1 MEIQKRLAFLR
12 QELHR
17 HNQLYY
23 GTDRVEISDAEYDE
37 LFRELKRL
45 EAENPL
51 LAAIDS
57 PTRQVGVKPFSGFAV
72 WSHKL
77 PMYSLDNSMEYGD
90 FAAWSQRVAKV
101 ADSREVPCWVEPKM
115 DGLAVG
121 ILYVDGK
128 FVGAGTRGNGEIGED
143 VSANIRTVHNV
154 PLRLKGENPP
164 KVLEV
169 RGELLI
175 SRADFERLNVQQ
187 EKQGGN
193 MFANPRNA
201 AAGSLRQIDSA
212 ITATRPLQFFAYGIG
227 RCEGKSFH
235 FQSEIIDGLRFWGL
249 TTAPEARR
257 HTDFFSAWKYFED
270 LIEDRN
276 RFDFDIDGVVVKVD
290 ELALQEAMGFTSRAP
305 RWALALKFPAQ
316 QEKTKLLDIQVQ
328 VGRTGVL
335 TPVAVLE
342 PVNVGGVTVSR
353 ATLHN
358 ESEIRAKELLL
369 GDTVIVQRAGDV
381 IPEVVRPLKEKRT
394 GAEKEFVF
402 PNICPSCG
410 QAVQRLEDKVAWRCL
425 NVSCPA
431 QLLQRILYFT
441 SGSGLDIDGLGPRL
455 IETLLEKGL
464 VRSVADLF
472 SLTMSDLLSLERVKE
487 KSAQNILNA
496 IETARRE
503 CKLEQL
509 ISGLGIE
516 LVGERTARM
525 LAENFT
531 DLDELAAAES
541 TTLTALPDVG
551 QTVADSIM
559 AFFANPAN
567 LELLRHFRKIGLW
580 PQRKILIVRRE
591 DLPFSGE
598 VVLFTGN
605 LGDLSRTEAQEMVRK
620 AGGEAVSSF
629 SKAVT
634 ILVAG
639 EKAGSKLNKALQNG
653 ISVLSRDEFLEKLEQ
668 KA

>member
-23 GTDRVEISDAEYDE
+23 GSDNAEISDAEYDE

-45 EAENPL
+45 EEENPL
-51 LAAIDS
+51 LAVIDS
-57 PTRQVGVKPFSGFAV
+57 PTRQVGAKPSSGFAV

-90 FAAWSQRVAKV
+90 FAAWSQRVEKA
-101 ADSREVPCWVEPKM
+101 ADGRNVPCWVEPKM
-115 DGLAVG
+115 DGLAVE
-121 ILYVDGK
+121 ILYIDGK
-128 FVGAGTRGNGEIGED
+128 FIGAGTRGNGEIGED
-143 VSANIRTVHNV
+143 VSANIRTVRNV
-154 PLRLKGENPP
+154 PLRLKGKNFP

-175 SRADFERLNVQQ
+175 SRVDFERLNVQQ

-212 ITATRPLQFFAYGIG
+212 VTATRPLQFFAYGIG
-227 RCEGKSFH
+227 RCEGRNFH
-235 FQSEIIDGLRFWGL
+235 FQSEIIDELRFWGL
-249 TTAPEARR
+249 TIAPEARR

-305 RWALALKFPAQ
+305 RWALALKFPAR
-316 QEKTKLLDIQVQ
+316 QEKTRLLDIQVQ

-342 PVNVGGVTVSR
+342 PVNIGGVTVSR

-394 GAEKEFVF
+394 GTEKEFVF

-410 QAVQRLEDKVAWRCL
+410 QAVQRLENKVAWRCL

-431 QLLQRILYFT
+431 QLLQRILHFT
-441 SGSGLDIDGLGPRL
+441 SGSGLNIDGFGPVW
-455 IETLLEKGL
+455 IKTLLEKGL

-472 SLTMSDLLSLERVKE
+472 SLTMSDLLTLDRVKE
-487 KSAQNILNA
+487 KSAQNILNS
-496 IETARRE
+496 IETARRD
-503 CKLEQL
+503 CRLEWL
-509 ISGLGIE
+509 ISALGIE

-531 DLDELAAAES
+531 DLDELAVADS
-541 TTLTALPDVG
+541 VKLTALPDVG
-551 QTVADSIM
+551 QTVAESIA
-559 AFFANPAN
+559 AFFASPAN
-567 LELLRHFRKIGLW
+567 LELLRRFREIGLW
-580 PQRKILIVRRE
+580 PQRKMSTALSE

-598 VVLFTGN
+598 TVLFTGN
-605 LGDLSRTEAQEMVRK
+605 LGDLSRTKAQEMVRK
-620 AGGEAVSSF
+620 AGGEVVSSF

-639 EKAGSKLNKALQNG
+639 EKAGSKLSKALQNG